1 MKLSVLFLICSLS
14 MTYAAESYAQKTM
27 ISLEVRNETVGTVLE
42 KLKKESG
49 FDFFFNNK
57 HVDLKRIVSVSANNN
72 NIFKILDQ
80 IFAGTNVKYSVLEK
94 KIILSTEIVQGIQQE
109 QNKVTGIVKDAN
121 GEPIIG
127 ANVIVKGQSTGTIT
141 DIDGRFVLDTPKDAV
156 LQITYI
162 GYVSQEVKVSGKK
175 ELNVVLKED
184 TETLEEVVV
193 VGYGVQKKANLT
205 GAVSSVKMDEI
216 LGDRPVTSVSN
227 VLMGAMPGLQVTGT
241 SGQPGAEMSF
251 NIRGVNS
258 INEGAPLV
266 LVDNVE
272 MDINMLDP
280 NDIESISVLKDAASS
295 AIYGARAA
303 FGVILV
309 TTKKGMKD
317 TRFSINYSNNFSFSK
332 PSNLPHKATPLQTVQ
347 AYKDMGTVS
356 YQTGQNVDTWLELL
370 KEYNTN
376 SSNYPD
382 GYAVVDGLRY
392 SLQETDLLNDMM
404 ETGFQQ
410 THNISVGGG
419 NKSISYRMSAGMVNQ
434 NGILVTDKDSYKR
447 YNISSYIRSD
457 IHSWITPELDIKYA
471 NSHSELPYTSASYGI
486 WGAAVAFPSY
496 FPLGNMELD
505 GEILPINTPHN
516 FINLSAPKENDRN
529 DLRIFGKLTITPFK
543 DLKIIGEYT
552 FK

>member
-121 GEPIIG
+121 DEPIIG

-295 AIYGARAA
+295 AIC
-303 FGVILV
+303 
-309 TTKKGMKD
+309 
-317 TRFSINYSNNFSFSK
+317 
-332 PSNLPHKATPLQTVQ
+332 Q
-347 AYKDMGTVS
+347 
-356 YQTGQNVDTWLELL
+356 
-370 KEYNTN
+370 
-376 SSNYPD
+376 
-382 GYAVVDGLRY
+382 
-392 SLQETDLLNDMM
+392 
-404 ETGFQQ
+404 
-410 THNISVGGG
+410 
-419 NKSISYRMSAGMVNQ
+419 
-434 NGILVTDKDSYKR
+434 
-447 YNISSYIRSD
+447 
-457 IHSWITPELDIKYA
+457 
-471 NSHSELPYTSASYGI
+471 
-486 WGAAVAFPSY
+486 
-496 FPLGNMELD
+496 
-505 GEILPINTPHN
+505 
-516 FINLSAPKENDRN
+516 
-529 DLRIFGKLTITPFK
+529 
-543 DLKIIGEYT
+543 
-552 FK
+552 

>member
-121 GEPIIG
+121 GEPVIG

-193 VGYGVQKKANLT
+193 VGYGVQK
-205 GAVSSVKMDEI
+205 GQPDRSSKQCKMDEI

-309 TTKKGMKD
+309 TTK
-317 TRFSINYSNNFSFSK
+317 R
-332 PSNLPHKATPLQTVQ
+332 
-347 AYKDMGTVS
+347 
-356 YQTGQNVDTWLELL
+356 E
-370 KEYNTN
+370 
-376 SSNYPD
+376 
-382 GYAVVDGLRY
+382 
-392 SLQETDLLNDMM
+392 
-404 ETGFQQ
+404 
-410 THNISVGGG
+410 
-419 NKSISYRMSAGMVNQ
+419 
-434 NGILVTDKDSYKR
+434 
-447 YNISSYIRSD
+447 
-457 IHSWITPELDIKYA
+457 
-471 NSHSELPYTSASYGI
+471 
-486 WGAAVAFPSY
+486 
-496 FPLGNMELD
+496 
-505 GEILPINTPHN
+505 
-516 FINLSAPKENDRN
+516 
-529 DLRIFGKLTITPFK
+529 
-543 DLKIIGEYT
+543 
-552 FK
+552 